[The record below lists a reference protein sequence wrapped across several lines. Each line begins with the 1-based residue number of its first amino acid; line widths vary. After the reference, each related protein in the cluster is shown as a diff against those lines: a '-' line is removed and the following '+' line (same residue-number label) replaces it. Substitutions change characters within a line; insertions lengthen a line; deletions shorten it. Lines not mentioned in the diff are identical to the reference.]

1 MSNEL
6 SASLETLFGKLE
18 SFVTTK
24 TVVSEPITVGDVILV
39 PLVEVSFGVGAGAF
53 ADAKENKKDAKD
65 AGGGGLGARITP
77 SAVIVISDGMA
88 RVMNVN
94 SGYAIDKLIDFA
106 PDVISKLTS
115 VFGGKDKKAKTETK
129 ETLKNGEDE

>member
-6 SASLETLFGKLE
+6 SASLETLFSKLE

-24 TVVSEPITVGDVILV
+24 TVVSDPITVGDVILV

-65 AGGGGLGARITP
+65 GGGGGLGAKITP
-77 SAVIVISDGMA
+77 SAVIVISDGTA

-115 VFGGKDKKAKTETK
+115 LFGGKDKKAKPETK